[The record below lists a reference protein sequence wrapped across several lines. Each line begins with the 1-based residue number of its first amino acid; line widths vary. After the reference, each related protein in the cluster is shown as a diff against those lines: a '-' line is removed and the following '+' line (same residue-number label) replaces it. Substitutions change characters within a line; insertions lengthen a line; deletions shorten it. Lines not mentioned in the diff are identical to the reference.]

1 METYLIYNNKFMLDD
16 SMFTSPE
23 LSIKLKGKC
32 GNLTTKYYWRKVDKN
47 AYQFM
52 EFQVNDTA
60 IGDHIPAYDL
70 LWDICVKYAKEMF
83 GEGYNKE
90 IEGFEH
96 YSPCELILNYLQ
108 QGKKKEA
115 ELCLWEFCKFN
126 PKNQ

>member
-1 METYLIYNNKFMLDD
+1 MLDD
-16 SMFTSPE
+16 SMFTSPQ
-23 LSIKLKGKC
+23 LAIQLKENGCKFE
-32 GNLTTKYYWRKVDKN
+32 TKYYWRKVGKD

-52 EFQVNDTA
+52 EYRINEPTTVEQ
-60 IGDHIPAYDL
+60 IPAYDL